1 MKNSVGTI
9 EREFAYLLWERVP
22 LSVTEVITLAEDH
35 FGWKRTTTY
44 TVLKR
49 LNQKGLFQN
58 ENGIVFQLMSKE
70 QFETKQTE
78 IFLEESFRG
87 SLPAFIAAFSS
98 GKKLSDKEIEALQ
111 QLIDESRER
120 K

>member
-1 MKNSVGTI
+1 
-9 EREFAYLLWERVP
+9 
-22 LSVTEVITLAEDH
+22 
-35 FGWKRTTTY
+35 
-44 TVLKR
+44 
-49 LNQKGLFQN
+49 
-58 ENGIVFQLMSKE
+58 MSKE